1 MIVWGNFQVK
11 RPFWTCKLANKPT
24 ELFRASTIP
33 NKNSEFALLI
43 SFASLYSSFV
53 NGLCANVKR
62 TAHDAV
68 LFGEGISFLM
78 GCSKNYIMYWGVTSI
93 Y

>member
-11 RPFWTCKLANKPT
+11 RPFWTCKLAT
-24 ELFRASTIP
+24 T
-33 NKNSEFALLI
+33 
-43 SFASLYSSFV
+43 ASLV

>member
-11 RPFWTCKLANKPT
+11 RPFWTCKLANKPLT
-24 ELFRASTIP
+24 NEAVVLHASMTTT
-33 NKNSEFALLI
+33 A
-43 SFASLYSSFV
+43 SFV